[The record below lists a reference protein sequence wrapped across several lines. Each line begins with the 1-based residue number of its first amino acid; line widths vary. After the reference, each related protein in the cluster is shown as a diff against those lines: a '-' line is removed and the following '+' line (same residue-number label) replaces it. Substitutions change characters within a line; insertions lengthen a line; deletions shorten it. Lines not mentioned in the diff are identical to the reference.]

1 MDEPPPRPPKKQSLQ
16 NRKLSPNS
24 VERIRQRQN
33 EVKTVKY
40 KPPAP
45 DPDPLPPDFGVTQ
58 QWLQQVANN
67 NEYLIGGTKVNLDT
81 SDSGC
86 SSLASRSPS
95 SATSPM
101 HQSKPADQT
110 IQGIFRIID
119 IIR

>member
-1 MDEPPPRPPKKQSLQ
+1 MDEPPPRPPKKQHLQ

-24 VERIRQRQN
+24 VERIRQRQS
-33 EVKTVKY
+33 ETVKLVKY

-45 DPDPLPPDFGVTQ
+45 DPDPQPPDFGVTQ

-67 NEYLIGGTKVNLDT
+67 SEYLIGTTKVNLDT

-101 HQSKPADQT
+101 HQSKSTDQN
-110 IQGIFRIID
+110 IQGIL
-119 IIR
+119 